1 LRSLFK
7 DHQPAILD
15 SKFIVVIN
23 LSISEQPQMFE
34 VKGQLISKCPFG
46 VFKSLKKP
54 TNFFLRISALAFKK
68 RSNRKSS
75 VRESK

>member
-1 LRSLFK
+1 MRSLFK

-15 SKFIVVIN
+15 SKFIVIN

-46 VFKSLKKP
+46 VSKSLKKP
-54 TNFFLRISALAFKK
+54 TNFFLRISALASKK